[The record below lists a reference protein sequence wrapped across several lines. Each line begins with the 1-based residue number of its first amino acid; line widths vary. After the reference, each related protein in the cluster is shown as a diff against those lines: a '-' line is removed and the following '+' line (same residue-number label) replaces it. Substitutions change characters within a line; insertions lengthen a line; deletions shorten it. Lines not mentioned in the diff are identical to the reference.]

1 MTRHSH
7 YHRGNSTQDLSEE
20 NCTWNRWLSSRH
32 ASASSGVCFFC
43 KSGVLEGTTNPAQVQ
58 DYRLDRGPLSPAG
71 QDLDPR
77 ATSVSTDHVCHGEVH
92 VLGGST
98 CQAIYKMDRARQTTS
113 LLILLHRPQMCKRST
128 QWPIITDRTLFYY
141 CLYACAGNGTQTSLT
156 LGKQPTTDLYP
167 HTL

>member
-58 DYRLDRGPLSPAG
+58 DYRLGRGPLSPAG

-77 ATSVSTDHVCHGEVH
+77 ATSVSTDHVWGS
-92 VLGGST
+92 VLRGST
-98 CQAIYKMDRARQTTS
+98 CQAIYKMERAKQTTS

-128 QWPIITDRTLFYY
+128 QGRS
-141 CLYACAGNGTQTSLT
+141 SLT
-156 LGKQPTTDLYP
+156 EHSLLLLSVCMCWGWNSDVAYTRKATYY
-167 HTL
+167 